1 MASAGVLPNC
11 FWLQGIELYFHGYIV
26 RLKVNETTQ
35 GSLFLVYLDR

>member
-11 FWLQGIELYFHGYIV
+11 FWLQGIELYFQGYIV

-35 GSLFLVYLDR
+35 GILYLAYLDR